1 MRRSLLFIPG
11 NSPAMLQNADVFN
24 ADSVIIDVE
33 DAISNKEKDSA
44 RYLVFQFLND
54 LPNLE
59 VEIMVRINGFDTE
72 FYDADITMLTHP
84 KVRAFVLPKATS
96 KQIEQMDKI
105 LTLLEKERKI
115 HRKIGIVPIIESAIS
130 VLEME
135 EIAKSPRV
143 CGLLLG
149 GEDLTSDL
157 GVNRT
162 KEGHELDY
170 ARGKMAMVCKAYK
183 IDAIDT
189 PYTFTGDDAGLSK
202 DASKVKRLGFTAKSC
217 IHPNQ
222 VEKINQVFSPNEKEI
237 NKAMKILLAYEQSD
251 GGVFSLDGEMID
263 EPIIKRAKTLIARA
277 ERFHLL

>member
-1 MRRSLLFIPG
+1 MRRSILFIPG

-44 RYLVFQFLND
+44 RFLVFQFLND

-59 VEIMVRINGFDTE
+59 VDMMVRINGFDTE
-72 FYDADITMLTHP
+72 FFDADITTLTHH
-84 KVRAFVLPKATS
+84 KVSAFVLPKATAE
-96 KQIEQMDKI
+96 QIKKMDKI
-105 LTLLEKERKI
+105 LTLLEKERHLPKQI
-115 HRKIGIVPIIESAIS
+115 QIVPIIESALS

-135 EIAKSPRV
+135 EIARSPRV
-143 CGLLLG
+143 TGLLLG

-157 GVNRT
+157 GVERT

-170 ARGKMAMVCKAYK
+170 ARGKMAMVCRALK

-189 PYTFTGDDAGLSK
+189 PYTFTDDEHGLSK
-202 DASKVKRLGFTAKSC
+202 DALKVKGLGFTSKSC

-222 VEKINQVFSPNEKEI
+222 VETINKIFSPNEKEI

-251 GGVFSLDGEMID
+251 GGVFSLDGEMVD
-263 EPIIKRAKTLIARA
+263 KPIIKRAKTLIAKA